1 MNYAQFR
8 KQQKSFPSLEGT
20 LKYIDKGEGEVLLL
34 LHGVPTSSWLYR
46 KMIDELATKYRV
58 IAPDM
63 LGFGASDS
71 PKGYDIYA
79 PVKHAERLLK
89 LMDSLHIK
97 QWNHVF
103 HDAGGLWTWELI
115 KIAPHRIKN
124 LIILNTIIYEEGFK
138 PPIKFKKGFLT
149 KCIMALYSNGISTN
163 AMLKGLFN
171 GGLIKNNLSKEEL
184 EGYKKPL
191 LEGKTKAIYQFFSNT
206 CQKLPNYEDVIKNI
220 DTPKLLIWGEH
231 DSFLVFDKM
240 KGKVMTDLKLKKEN
254 IHLLN
259 AKHFIQEEKPIIINK
274 LILDFLQKNT
284 NSQS

>member
-1 MNYAQFR
+1 MNYSQFR
-8 KQQKSFPSLEGT
+8 KQQKSFPSLEGAI
-20 LKYIDKGEGEVLLL
+20 KYIDKGEGEVLLL

-46 KMIDELATKYRV
+46 KMIDELALYYRV

-71 PKGYDIYA
+71 PNGYDIYA
-79 PVKHAERLLK
+79 PNEHAKRLLK
-89 LMDSLHIK
+89 LMDNLHIE

-138 PPIKFKKGFLT
+138 PPIKFKRGFLT
-149 KCIMALYSNGISTN
+149 KCIMALYSNGITTN

-171 GGLIKNNLSKEEL
+171 GGLVKNILTKEEL

-191 LEGKTKAIYQFFSNT
+191 LEGKTKAIYHFFSNT
-206 CQKLPNYEDVIKNI
+206 CQKLPNYEGVIKKI
-220 DTPKLLIWGEH
+220 DISKLLIWGEH

-240 KGKVMTDLKLKKEN
+240 NVKVIADLKLKKED

-259 AKHFIQEEKPIIINK
+259 AKHFIQEEKPKVINK
-274 LILDFLQKNT
+274 LILKFLQNNY
-284 NSQS
+284 NSQP